1 MPLFDCSCKPY
12 VLIYVTSSLVIFI
25 NHANAHLPGYEDHSG
40 TPGDKLNFTK
50 LLAAI
55 KAALETLTRSTGKV
69 YGLTAALPCN
79 PDNIANI
86 EVGKISTILTEF
98 NLMSYDLHGSWD
110 EVTGT
115 NAPLYYQGFGNEE
128 FNIHSCVEAYVN
140 LGVPREKISE

>member
-1 MPLFDCSCKPY
+1 M
-12 VLIYVTSSLVIFI
+12 
-25 NHANAHLPGYEDHSG
+25 
-40 TPGDKLNFTK
+40 
-50 LLAAI
+50 LAAI

-140 LGVPREKISE
+140 LGVPREKISESPTYSSNLLLQLFSS